1 MRIAPV
7 RIAPVTFRRPP
18 LQAESSHT
26 TMVLFSCHSPRTSQR
41 PPPRD
46 GSTSAVLRRV
56 RLCTADGVEFV
67 ATPHSTRGV
76 PRIRPCRHTP
86 PLPPSSSVV
95 KRSASIDPSMC
106 GGTYTLGM
114 LLAPPPHTLRNDH
127 PLSPTV
133 PYMPQTHTHT
143 HTGHTSRP
151 SPSDTRP
158 GSRHIH
164 RGRCRGGSPY
174 PARTPTMLHRPP
186 RRAPAPV
193 DWSTLGRGCR
203 EDRRSIRNEGASFSR
218 T

>member
-1 MRIAPV
+1 M

-41 PPPRD
+41 PPSRD

-67 ATPHSTRGV
+67 ATPHSTSTSGAA

-114 LLAPPPHTLRNDH
+114 LLAPPPHTLHNDH

-133 PYMPQTHTHT
+133 PYSITRHYMPQTHTHT
-143 HTGHTSRP
+143 
-151 SPSDTRP
+151 
-158 GSRHIH
+158 
-164 RGRCRGGSPY
+164 
-174 PARTPTMLHRPP
+174 PATLVGLL
-186 RRAPAPV
+186 PV
-193 DWSTLGRGCR
+193 TLGRDPATFTA
-203 EDRRSIRNEGASFSR
+203 EDAGGAHRTPPGPQQCFIVHHGGHRRR
-218 T
+218 